1 MELVLRHSRQIELH
15 PTAPF
20 HFDGTLHKP
29 SYFPSAD
36 NAWQPGTAWWT
47 LRLGEQA
54 IGLRLKDAV
63 SDSAFWQSQRREYP
77 APSAR
82 RATGRPSRLRRDG
95 SQQGREDAGCRD
107 APHLNLTVY
116 SQRPLADS
124 TLAAVADEVA
134 YDLDLGLD
142 LTEFNR
148 LLHRDPLMRPVL
160 RRWRGS
166 RVLTSPMYESLVIYV
181 VLQNATVRRTI
192 QMMDNLLRAYG
203 TLLHFDGR
211 SLYAFWP
218 PRVLDAAPEEDLR
231 ALKVG
236 YRAKALKRISQPF
249 ARGEIDPLALRRLPT
264 PELKREALKLYG
276 IGPASVWYLLFE
288 AFHRYDA
295 FEYISPWEQ
304 KIFSRLLFD
313 RELVPGEEIL
323 AEADR
328 RWGRWK
334 MLAAHYLFEDLFWR
348 HARTPIPWLAALIRR

>member
-1 MELVLRHSRQIELH
+1 VKLVLRRSRQIELR

-20 HFDGTLHKP
+20 HFDGTVHKP
-29 SYFPSAD
+29 SYFPTAD
-36 NAWQPGTAWWT
+36 NTWQPGTAWWT

-54 IGLRLKDAV
+54 FGLRLQDAV
-63 SDSAFWQSQRREYP
+63 S
-77 APSAR
+77 AR
-82 RATGRPSRLRRDG
+82 S
-95 SQQGREDAGCRD
+95 SGREDAGSRHK
-107 APHLNLTVY
+107 PRLNLTVY

-124 TLAAVADEVA
+124 SLAAVADEVA

-148 LLHRDPLMRPVL
+148 LLNRDPLMRPVL

-203 TLLHFDGR
+203 TLLHFDDR

-218 PRVLDAAPEEDLR
+218 PHVLDAAPEEHLR

-236 YRAKALKRISQPF
+236 YRAKALKRISRSF
-249 ARGEIDPLALRRLPT
+249 ARGEIDPLALRGPLRLASGTLRSLPT

-276 IGPASVWYLLFE
+276 IGPASVWYMLFE

-313 RELVPGEEIL
+313 RELVPAAQIL

-348 HARTPIPWLAALIRR
+348 HAHQPVPWLEQLIRR